1 MDEEISAWE
10 RWAGAIL
17 GAFER
22 HSAVLT
28 RIRRERRCAARQ
40 SDGRSRKLRTEGMW
54 LVGTREA
61 VSRALQGEAW
71 AGEGDQ
77 ARVRTASGRRYAHA
91 QGAGTHRAHL
101 KEIVE

>member
-1 MDEEISAWE
+1 MRVSQ
-10 RWAGAIL
+10 RGR
-17 GAFER
+17 GG
-22 HSAVLT
+22 
-28 RIRRERRCAARQ
+28 Q
-40 SDGRSRKLRTEGMW
+40 GRSRARSNGAQPYLLPYGVSSRARRATTTVDGENCAQKAWPE
-54 LVGTREA
+54 GTREA
-61 VSRALQGEAW
+61 VSRALQGEVW